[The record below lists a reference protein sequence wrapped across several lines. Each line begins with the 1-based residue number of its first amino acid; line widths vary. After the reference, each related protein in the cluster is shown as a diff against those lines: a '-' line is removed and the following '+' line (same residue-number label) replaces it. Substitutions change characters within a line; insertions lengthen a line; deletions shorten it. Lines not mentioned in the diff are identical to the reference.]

1 MTTVSGKSF
10 GSINPIG
17 VVENALISRS
27 RVDAAL
33 LHKVANDARAS
44 EEGLDDEWLVV
55 VKNGCHLELKQG
67 RALTLREELIK
78 DKCSHN
84 EQNGKKKRKTRP
96 LTFRKNISQI
106 KKIPRKLQAI
116 KWHLRRSSTNASEGL

>member
-1 MTTVSGKSF
+1 MTTVSGNSF

-33 LHKVANDARAS
+33 LHKVANDAGAS

-55 VKNGCHLELKQG
+55 VKNGGHLELKQKG
-67 RALTLREELIK
+67 R
-78 DKCSHN
+78 
-84 EQNGKKKRKTRP
+84 
-96 LTFRKNISQI
+96 
-106 KKIPRKLQAI
+106 
-116 KWHLRRSSTNASEGL
+116 